1 MYLALK
7 PAKTRRNPPKPT
19 KTDQKNA
26 LKRTETHRPDTEKVG
41 KSRKNFCRRWAG
53 PGPGPG
59 PGLTSM
65 SINAGAMSAGV
76 YDW

>member
-26 LKRTETHRPDTEKVG
+26 LKRTVQIRKKAEKRG
-41 KSRKNFCRRWAG
+41 IIF
-53 PGPGPG
+53 
-59 PGLTSM
+59 
-65 SINAGAMSAGV
+65 AGAGLIPALPDALTQAAAPRV
-76 YDW
+76 L